1 MTAARPDR
9 PKVFQPKM
17 PANWWL
23 KHPKYFLFMMRE
35 LSSVF
40 IAIFLV
46 VLLIQIAQLL
56 RGPAAGPAAYNAFV
70 QKLRAP
76 GWIVFHI
83 VAFLFA
89 LYHSVTWF
97 EAAAKIVVIRRGEH
111 RVPPEAVAGAG
122 FGAWGVVSLVILV
135 LVLLL
140 WS

>member
-1 MTAARPDR
+1 MNAAPSDR

-23 KHPKYFLFMMRE
+23 KHPKYFLFMLRE

-46 VLLIQIAQLL
+46 VFLIQIAQLP
-56 RGPAAGPAAYNAFV
+56 RGPGADKAFA
-70 QKLRAP
+70 QTLRAP
-76 GWIVFHI
+76 GWIIFHI

-97 EAAAKIVVIRRGEH
+97 EAASKILVIRRGER
-111 RVPPEAVAGAG
+111 RVPPQAVAGAG
-122 FGAWGVVSLVILV
+122 FTAWGVVSLVILV

>member
-9 PKVFQPKM
+9 PKMFQPKM

-23 KHPKYFLFMMRE
+23 KHPKYFLFMLRE

-46 VLLIQIAQLL
+46 VFLIQIAQLL
-56 RGPAAGPAAYNAFV
+56 RGPAAYKAFV
-70 QKLRAP
+70 QTLRAP
-76 GWIVFHI
+76 GWIIFHI

-89 LYHSVTWF
+89 LYHSITWF
-97 EAAAKIVVIRRGEH
+97 EAASKILVIRRGEH
-111 RVPPEAVAGAG
+111 RVPPQDVVAVG
-122 FGAWGVVSLVILV
+122 FTAWGVVSFVILV

-140 WS
+140 RS

>member
-1 MTAARPDR
+1 MTGAYPDR
-9 PKVFQPKM
+9 PKTFQPQM
-17 PANWWL
+17 PVHWWL

-40 IAIFLV
+40 IAIFLI

-56 RGPAAGPAAYNAFV
+56 RGPAAYSAFV
-70 QKLRAP
+70 QKLSAP
-76 GWIVFHI
+76 GWIIFHI

-122 FGAWGVVSLVILV
+122 FSAWGVLSLVILV

-140 WS
+140 GS

>member
-23 KHPKYFLFMMRE
+23 KHPKHFLFMMRE

-46 VLLIQIAQLL
+46 VFLIQIAQLL
-56 RGPAAGPAAYNAFV
+56 RGPAAYSAFV

-76 GWIVFHI
+76 GWIIFHI

-111 RVPPEAVAGAG
+111 RVPPQAVAGAG
-122 FGAWGVVSLVILV
+122 FSAWGVLSLVILV